1 MFISAQKTVT
11 DLIEDKIKNET
22 NLPDYLALLANFK
35 DKNTISGIN
44 ELYKI
49 IDVSQIENT
58 YRDFK
63 IGEAALQMSELDVRK
78 DFICTTTENTNQYGS
93 RRIAD
98 TNYSSNL
105 SKEFVSKLSVKN
117 TASNLTIYIGEPKL
131 NGIASTLQTS
141 LTSMTGMWILFI

>member
-78 DFICTTTENTNQYGS
+78 DFICTTENTNQYGS
-93 RRIAD
+93 NCRH
-98 TNYSSNL
+98 
-105 SKEFVSKLSVKN
+105 
-117 TASNLTIYIGEPKL
+117 
-131 NGIASTLQTS
+131 
-141 LTSMTGMWILFI
+141 

>member
-49 IDVSQIENT
+49 IVSQIENT

-78 DFICTTTENTNQYGS
+78 ISYVLPQK
-93 RRIAD
+93 I
-98 TNYSSNL
+98 
-105 SKEFVSKLSVKN
+105 
-117 TASNLTIYIGEPKL
+117 
-131 NGIASTLQTS
+131 QTS
-141 LTSMTGMWILFI
+141 TVVEELPTLIILVIFLRSFKAECKKHSL

>member
-11 DLIEDKIKNET
+11 DLIEDKIKR
-22 NLPDYLALLANFK
+22 
-35 DKNTISGIN
+35 DKSSWLSCLTCKLQGQNTISGIN

-78 DFICTTTENTNQYGS
+78 FHMYYH
-93 RRIAD
+93 RKYKPVR
-98 TNYSSNL
+98 
-105 SKEFVSKLSVKN
+105 
-117 TASNLTIYIGEPKL
+117 
-131 NGIASTLQTS
+131 
-141 LTSMTGMWILFI
+141 

>member
-49 IDVSQIENT
+49 IDVS
-58 YRDFK
+58 D
-63 IGEAALQMSELDVRK
+63 RK
-78 DFICTTTENTNQYGS
+78 HVQRFQN
-93 RRIAD
+93 R
-98 TNYSSNL
+98 
-105 SKEFVSKLSVKN
+105 
-117 TASNLTIYIGEPKL
+117 
-131 NGIASTLQTS
+131 
-141 LTSMTGMWILFI
+141 

>member
-35 DKNTISGIN
+35 KNTISGIN

-63 IGEAALQMSELDVRK
+63 IGEAVYRCQS
-78 DFICTTTENTNQYGS
+78 
-93 RRIAD
+93 
-98 TNYSSNL
+98 
-105 SKEFVSKLSVKN
+105 
-117 TASNLTIYIGEPKL
+117 
-131 NGIASTLQTS
+131 
-141 LTSMTGMWILFI
+141 

>member
-22 NLPDYLALLANFK
+22 NLPDYLALLANFGQ
-35 DKNTISGIN
+35 NTISGIN

-63 IGEAALQMSELDVRK
+63 IGEAALQMS
-78 DFICTTTENTNQYGS
+78 C
-93 RRIAD
+93 
-98 TNYSSNL
+98 
-105 SKEFVSKLSVKN
+105 
-117 TASNLTIYIGEPKL
+117 
-131 NGIASTLQTS
+131 
-141 LTSMTGMWILFI
+141 